1 MTICFCSSYDILW
14 IEINLEADRKLWKYR
29 ISVPNNFESRL
40 LFTKGYL
47 ELYSMSDEIDVMSGW
62 RKTWGMGEV
71 KQSLFLPTYT
81 AFGPIS
87 KPIQ

>member
-1 MTICFCSSYDILW
+1 MTYCELKLISKQTGSSENIEFLFQIIL
-14 IEINLEADRKLWKYR
+14 K
-29 ISVPNNFESRL
+29 VGL